1 MVCLETRAFQILV
14 FLAGL
19 MPNPELTTLVALCL
33 NTEDIVYMITYGLGA
48 AASTRVSNE
57 LGAANVS
64 RAKHA
69 VVLTLKL
76 SVLLSIT
83 VVLTLAFGHNIWARF
98 FSNSSEIT
106 KEFASLTPFVA
117 TSMAVDPMQG
127 VLLGLHMIQH
137 FWIHALQCDIE

>member
-1 MVCLETRAFQILV
+1 MIKRSCKLV
-14 FLAGL
+14 FDYFFFSVFVIFG
-19 MPNPELTTLVALCL
+19 L
-33 NTEDIVYMITYGLGA
+33 NTEDIAYMIIYGLGA

-64 RAKHA
+64 RAKNA
-69 VVLTLKL
+69 MVLTLKL

-98 FSNSSEIT
+98 LSNSSEIT

-127 VLLGLHMIQH
+127 VLLGLYMIQH